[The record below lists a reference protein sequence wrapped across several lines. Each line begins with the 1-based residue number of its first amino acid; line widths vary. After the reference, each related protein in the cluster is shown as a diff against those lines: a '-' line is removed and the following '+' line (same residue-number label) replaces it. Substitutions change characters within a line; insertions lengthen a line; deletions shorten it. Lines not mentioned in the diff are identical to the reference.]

1 MRGWSAIDYQ
11 LLPEVASAS
20 IYLNARYGLFSL
32 PGCAGQLRRQRSQ
45 FRRERCESVSS
56 WSYIGQDDVAETAV
70 HLFHHS
76 LGSGEGA
83 VLCGPRVTAFTSPDK
98 PFESLQTCKNK
109 TPGWRRGSRQEG
121 ASPPWGLARA
131 GAAPRRRRRP
141 SGPGAL
147 RGVGGLGGVAWAGE
161 GAGLRGSGLAP
172 RRSRQ
177 ARRWRF

>member
-1 MRGWSAIDYQ
+1 MWQRRPFICSIILGVVVKARFFAGRG
-11 LLPEVASAS
+11 
-20 IYLNARYGLFSL
+20 NGF
-32 PGCAGQLRRQRSQ
+32 
-45 FRRERCESVSS
+45 
-56 WSYIGQDDVAETAV
+56 YIAN
-70 HLFHHS
+70 
-76 LGSGEGA
+76 
-83 VLCGPRVTAFTSPDK
+83 